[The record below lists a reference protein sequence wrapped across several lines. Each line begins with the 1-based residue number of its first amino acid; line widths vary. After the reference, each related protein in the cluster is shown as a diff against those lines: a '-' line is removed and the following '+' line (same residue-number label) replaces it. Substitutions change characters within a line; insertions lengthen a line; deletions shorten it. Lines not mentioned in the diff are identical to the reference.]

1 MRYYQV
7 TLLSRGSKR
16 DEIIKADNRKEAL
29 QKAKKEL
36 MGTIIRVKEIAP
48 PADAVIKDFLSRFES
63 TIVRKKVKPKN
74 LIAAIRQLSVMT
86 NAGISVHDALNEIA
100 ASTNDPRLKEIFT
113 QASENI
119 NAGMSLSDTFKR
131 YRYDLGGITL
141 AMIEL
146 GEQTGNMAESLGALA
161 DILEEIQENVQKF
174 KKAMRYPL
182 ITLGAM
188 AVAFTI
194 LILMVVPKFKSI
206 FAKFHAELPLPT
218 KILLGIEYM
227 MSNYGLLVLA
237 GIIITIVM
245 IIYLYRNNEE
255 FKYRMDSLMLHTYLI
270 KDVIFFSTL
279 NRFAI
284 VFTELIRAGIPIADA
299 LDTATSM
306 VDNAVLKEK
315 LEGVKIAVQR
325 GVSLTEA
332 FKDTGVFENMI
343 IQMISAGESSGQL
356 DAMMRKVTDYYRMR
370 FNNILDNMSSYIEP
384 IMLAII
390 GALVLLL
397 ALGIFLPMWDM
408 ARAVQ
413 GAH

>member
-1 MRYYQV
+1 MQYYQV
-7 TLLSRGSKR
+7 TMVSRGAKKNM
-16 DEIIKADNRKEAL
+16 IVKAKNRKDAL
-29 QKAKKEL
+29 EKAKKEVT
-36 MGTIIRVKEIAP
+36 GTIVRVKEIAP
-48 PADAVIKDFLSRFES
+48 PADVAFKEFLSQFNS
-63 TIVRKKVKPKN
+63 TITRRKVNPKN

-86 NAGISVHDALNEIA
+86 NAGISIHDALNEIVSA
-100 ASTNDPRLKEIFT
+100 TNDPKLKEIFM

-146 GEQTGNMAESLGALA
+146 GEQTGNMAESLAALA

-194 LILMVVPKFKSI
+194 LILLVVPKFKSI
-206 FAKFHAELPLPT
+206 FEKFHAELPLPT
-218 KILLGIEYM
+218 KILLGIEYV
-227 MSNYGLLVLA
+227 MSNYGLIVLSGLIA
-237 GIIITIVM
+237 TIV
-245 IIYLYRNNEE
+245 IIVFLYRNNEA
-255 FKYRMDSLMLHTYLI
+255 FKYKVDRLLLHTYLI

-284 VFTELIRAGIPIADA
+284 VFTELVKAGIPIAEA

-306 VDNAVLKEK
+306 IDNAVLKEK

-332 FKDTGVFENMI
+332 FKETGVFENMI
-343 IQMISAGESSGQL
+343 VQMISAGESSGQL

-408 ARAVQ
+408 AQAVQ
-413 GAH
+413 GTH

>member
-237 GIIITIVM
+237 GIIITIMM

>member
-1 MRYYQV
+1 MQYYQV
-7 TLLSRGSKR
+7 TMVSRGAKKNM
-16 DEIIKADNRKEAL
+16 IVKAKSRKDAL
-29 QKAKKEL
+29 EKAKKEET
-36 MGTIIRVKEIAP
+36 GTIVRVKEIAP
-48 PADAVIKDFLSRFES
+48 PADVAFKEFLSQFNS
-63 TIVRKKVKPKN
+63 TITRRKVNPKN

-86 NAGISVHDALNEIA
+86 NAGISIHDALNEIVSA
-100 ASTNDPRLKEIFT
+100 TNDPKLKEIFM

-146 GEQTGNMAESLGALA
+146 GEQTGNMAESLAALA

-194 LILMVVPKFKSI
+194 LILLVVPKFKSI
-206 FAKFHAELPLPT
+206 FEKFHAELPLPT
-218 KILLGIEYM
+218 KILLGIEYV
-227 MSNYGLLVLA
+227 MSNYGLIVLSGLIA
-237 GIIITIVM
+237 TIV
-245 IIYLYRNNEE
+245 IIVFLYRNNEA
-255 FKYRMDSLMLHTYLI
+255 FKYKVDRLMLHTYLI

-284 VFTELIRAGIPIADA
+284 VFTELVKAGIPIAEA

-306 VDNAVLKEK
+306 IDNAVLKEK

-332 FKDTGVFENMI
+332 FKETGVFENMI
-343 IQMISAGESSGQL
+343 VQMISAGESSGQL

-408 ARAVQ
+408 AQAVQ
-413 GAH
+413 GTH

>member
-7 TLLSRGSKR
+7 AMLSRGTKK
-16 DEIIKADNRKEAL
+16 EIIVKAENRKEAL
-29 QKAKKEL
+29 EKAKKES
-36 MGTIIRVKEIAP
+36 MGTVVRVKEIAP
-48 PADAVIKDFLSRFES
+48 PADAALKEFLSRFES
-63 TIVRKKVKPKN
+63 TIIRRKVKPKN

-182 ITLGAM
+182 ITLTAM
-188 AVAFTI
+188 AIAFTI

-206 FAKFHAELPLPT
+206 FEKFHAELPLPT
-218 KILLGIEYM
+218 KILLGIEYV

-237 GIIITIVM
+237 GIIVTIVM

-255 FKYRMDSLMLHTYLI
+255 FKYRMDSWMLHTYLI

-284 VFTELIRAGIPIADA
+284 VFTELVKAGIPIADA

-315 LEGVKIAVQR
+315 LESVKVAVQR

-332 FKDTGVFENMI
+332 FKDTGLFENMI
-343 IQMISAGESSGQL
+343 VQMISAGESSGQL

-408 ARAVQ
+408 ARAVK
-413 GAH
+413 GAG

>member
-146 GEQTGNMAESLGALA
+146 GEQTGNMAESLAALA